1 MKYTDLLDKVV
12 NDGRYLSI
20 CRQLVGVRKHLA
32 DDLRQ
37 EAMIVVCLM
46 DKEKLIELESKSE
59 LEIYIVGIINKLWN
73 KRNQVKYHH
82 DGSTSPFMEYT
93 STTTDERRL
102 VNSEY
107 FNYDPKADKVFY
119 ATKKILKEDCNSN
132 DMDRRYKARVYNFSH
147 DNMIGL
153 TDGKGNWIAGAKNP
167 RQFAESSNIPYSAV
181 IKTYNSYK
189 EILRN
194 KLNKLLND

>member
-1 MKYTDLLDKVV
+1 
-12 NDGRYLSI
+12 
-20 CRQLVGVRKHLA
+20 
-32 DDLRQ
+32 
-37 EAMIVVCLM
+37 M

-82 DGSTSPFMEYT
+82 DGSTSPFMEYSNT
-93 STTTDERRL
+93 YYVCGHAAIVNKGNENFEENELSYSNHSTIRRH
-102 VNSEY
+102 VNEVSKS
-107 FNYDPKADKVFY
+107 YDPKADKVFY
-119 ATKKILKEDCNSN
+119 ATKKILNEDCNSN

-194 KLNKLLND
+194 KLKKLLND